1 MSLNNFYSKQ
11 IKINIDTSRNLSQDQ
26 FAKNAK
32 QIRRRKNQRTWYEL
46 SVVSCPPVTFV
57 REKRRLGKTK
67 YKKIPRT
74 QILLLILQQLRTL
87 YSFSLSPPPSIAV
100 PVLFKPSLFPAI
112 FVSRGMIVSV
122 SALFV
127 TIPRPSLSVV
137 VTPIPARVIPR
148 ISGVPMVTRV
158 IVPTRS
164 VPIIDS
170 SLIVMR
176 ISVVTR
182 YSSIFSGS

>member
-1 MSLNNFYSKQ
+1 MANKSEKLVWTFSSFVSPSYICEGK
-11 IKINIDTSRNLSQDQ
+11 K
-26 FAKNAK
+26 KK
-32 QIRRRKNQRTWYEL
+32 RKNKIQ
-46 SVVSCPPVTFV
+46 
-57 REKRRLGKTK
+57 
-67 YKKIPRT
+67 KKIPIT
-74 QILLLILQQLRTL
+74 QILLLILQQLRAL
-87 YSFSLSPPPSIAV
+87 CSFSLSPPPSIAV
-100 PVLFKPSLFPAI
+100 PVLFKPSLFPTI

-127 TIPRPSLSVV
+127 TIPLPSLSVV